1 MSDYKFFLWQGAQR
15 PALPVSQEEAMKLIP
30 ECKVSP
36 IITGAETT
44 VILTPKRFLS

>member
-1 MSDYKFFLWQGAQR
+1 MSDYRFFLWQGADR
-15 PALPVSQEEAMKLIP
+15 PTLPVSQEEAMELIP

-44 VILTPKRFLS
+44 VILTPERFLS